1 MEVIYYIVGILVALF
16 VIILFFLKSMD
27 KNLEKLIS
35 SEEAF
40 QASHKYVDGSS
51 GTGTAIDSENKKIIF
66 IKNKS
71 KTVIDFKDLISI
83 ETVVNGETLHQTKRG
98 SQVVGGV
105 VGGLLL
111 GPAGLLAGALT
122 GKKKVVEKVSKISLK
137 ALINSIDT
145 PHYEIVFY
153 DGDPIK
159 TGSTFHNIH
168 SALADEWVGR
178 FSAIINISE
187 NEK

>member
-1 MEVIYYIVGILVALF
+1 M
-16 VIILFFLKSMD
+16 
-27 KNLEKLIS
+27 
-35 SEEAF
+35 
-40 QASHKYVDGSS
+40 
-51 GTGTAIDSENKKIIF
+51 
-66 IKNKS
+66 
-71 KTVIDFKDLISI
+71 
-83 ETVVNGETLHQTKRG
+83 NGETLHQTKRG

-137 ALINSIDT
+137 ALINSIDA
-145 PHYEIVFY
+145 PYYELVFY

-159 TGSTFHNIH
+159 TDSTLHNIY
-168 SALADEWVGR
+168 SALADEWIGR

-187 NEK
+187 N

>member
-1 MEVIYYIVGILVALF
+1 MELIYYIVGFFVALF
-16 VIILFFLKSMD
+16 VIVLFFLKLTD

-35 SEEAF
+35 SEENF
-40 QASHKYVDGSS
+40 QASHKYVNGIS

-83 ETVVNGETLHQTKRG
+83 ETIINGETLHQTKRG

-122 GKKKVVEKVSKISLK
+122 GKKKVVEKVSKISIK

-145 PHYEIVFY
+145 PYYELVFY
-153 DGDPIK
+153 DDAPIK
-159 TGSTFHNIH
+159 TDSTLHNIY
-168 SALADEWVGR
+168 SELADEWIGR
-178 FSAIINISE
+178 FSAIINISKDE
-187 NEK
+187 